1 VSVLVDNE
9 EENAVFLQLHI
20 SGLGIGKAFVKSK
33 PGDKA
38 GNQLGTPVGSKGF
51 SERGP
56 KFLKLCPIVAQL
68 CPTHFSRGE
77 KKIPGVGSRTSGYGP
92 GQRRLGTPK
101 NNGVQSIFRN
111 NLLTPRFLRLS
122 W

>member
-77 KKIPGVGSRTSGYGP
+77 KKFQGWVLAPLVTALDRGVSEHRRTTACRAFFEIIY
-92 GQRRLGTPK
+92 
-101 NNGVQSIFRN
+101 
-111 NLLTPRFLRLS
+111 
-122 W
+122 